1 MYKNG
6 GESSCKLKWYS
17 PQESAIH
24 RTETER
30 PFLEAKGFNA
40 TSIMLLLVTCMSAI
54 LHAQFCTCMEVHLKQ
69 FCKHKISGTKNWF
82 MKACLLMTDLAEPLM
97 VTLLYSYTSV
107 SLGQGVKTLL

>member
-1 MYKNG
+1 MEESHHVNWNGIVHKNG
-6 GESSCKLKWYS
+6 T
-17 PQESAIH
+17 IH

-30 PFLEAKGFNA
+30 PFLAAKGFNT
-40 TSIMLLLVTCMSAI
+40 TSIMLLLVTCMSAT
-54 LHAQFCTCMEVHLKQ
+54 LHAQFCTCMDVHLKQ

-97 VTLLYSYTSV
+97 VTLLYSCTST